1 MCSLGFISM
10 EESETNRPAGNHAL
24 KIFASYVASIVALI
38 FSVLLIL
45 IAGTDLGVDQE
56 LIRNINKGTPV
67 IAIGLSLLIHFLAK
81 HDLLKVFTVYITILL
96 FTFVAYLGTYFL

>member
-1 MCSLGFISM
+1 M
-10 EESETNRPAGNHAL
+10 EESETNRPTRNHAL

-38 FSVLLIL
+38 ISVLLIL
-45 IAGTDLGVDQE
+45 IAGRELGVDQE
-56 LIRNINKGTPV
+56 LIRKINMGTPV

-81 HDLLKVFTVYITILL
+81 HDLLKVFTVYITILF